1 MLISHSRWEIRRKMT
16 DHKLSR
22 LQQEEFKIFK
32 EFIRICDE
40 NKLSWFICGG
50 SFLGGVR
57 HKGFIPWDDDIDVAM
72 PRPDFEVF
80 LELAPKYLPEELYLS
95 TIILT

>member
-1 MLISHSRWEIRRKMT
+1 MLILHSRWEIRRKMT

-50 SFLGGVR
+50 SFLGAVR
-57 HKGFIPWDDDIDVAM
+57 HNRHNVTVICCGGA
-72 PRPDFEVF
+72 E
-80 LELAPKYLPEELYLS
+80 EQYLHLD
-95 TIILT
+95 

>member
-1 MLISHSRWEIRRKMT
+1 MLILHSRWEIRRKMT

-50 SFLGGVR
+50 SFLGAVR
-57 HKGFIPWDDDIDVAM
+57 HKGFIPWDECQDQTLKY
-72 PRPDFEVF
+72 F
-80 LELAPKYLPEELYLS
+80 LSWLPNIYQRS
-95 TIILT
+95 CI

>member
-1 MLISHSRWEIRRKMT
+1 MT

-32 EFIRICDE
+32 EFVRICDE

-50 SFLGGVR
+50 SFLVGCQ
-57 HKGFIPWDDDIDVAM
+57 
-72 PRPDFEVF
+72 
-80 LELAPKYLPEELYLS
+80 
-95 TIILT
+95 T